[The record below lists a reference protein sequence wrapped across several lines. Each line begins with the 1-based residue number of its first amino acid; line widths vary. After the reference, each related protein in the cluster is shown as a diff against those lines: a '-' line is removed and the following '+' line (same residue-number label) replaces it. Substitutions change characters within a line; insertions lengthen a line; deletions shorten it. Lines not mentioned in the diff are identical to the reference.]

1 MSINL
6 FIECTPIPFF
16 IHFNCYTFVL
26 TTYVFIFTPIYNFR
40 PEEMNF
46 NINTYIHKDI
56 VQVYK
61 LSKNSWL
68 TWNSNN
74 YYPEL
79 SLSLTRCN
87 HESWSS
93 CFAIRIFFDP
103 SQQNRTLQRKTGI
116 AGIKGGGIEAFN
128 REQNKL
134 QVDVT
139 YSLGVWISLWSSSS
153 FLHFLFLLYILF
165 RCRVAGQNIVHLRH
179 YNNKSRDRA
188 NLSSAIPRVFAVTFS
203 IQTMQQPLFPSLSL
217 LARFSITRHYQ
228 SPTITFFILSVTL
241 LYGECLLQINYSLEL
256 EHLIARCF
264 HVIRQFNDY

>member
-6 FIECTPIPFF
+6 FIQCTSIPFF

-87 HESWSS
+87 HESRSS

-165 RCRVAGQNIVHLRH
+165 RCRAKYPPFATLGTTTTNRVTVQIYRVQFQEFLQSHFPF
-179 YNNKSRDRA
+179 KQCS
-188 NLSSAIPRVFAVTFS
+188 NLSSLPFLFS
-203 IQTMQQPLFPSLSL
+203 LVS
-217 LARFSITRHYQ
+217 R
-228 SPTITFFILSVTL
+228 
-241 LYGECLLQINYSLEL
+241 
-256 EHLIARCF
+256 
-264 HVIRQFNDY
+264 

>member
-40 PEEMNF
+40 SEEMNF

-87 HESWSS
+87 HESRSS

-103 SQQNRTLQRKTGI
+103 SQQNRMLQRKTGI

-165 RCRVAGQNIVHLRH
+165 RCRVAGQNIAPFATLATTTTIECNSKSFCSHIFH
-179 YNNKSRDRA
+179 SNNATSLPFPFSSRSFLDNA
-188 NLSSAIPRVFAVTFS
+188 
-203 IQTMQQPLFPSLSL
+203 PL
-217 LARFSITRHYQ
+217 SITYHY
-228 SPTITFFILSVTL
+228 FLH
-241 LYGECLLQINYSLEL
+241 SLGYV
-256 EHLIARCF
+256 
-264 HVIRQFNDY
+264 VIRRMLATN

>member
-6 FIECTPIPFF
+6 FIEYTPIPFF

-87 HESWSS
+87 HESRSS

-165 RCRVAGQNIVHLRH
+165 RCRAKYRPFATLGTTTTNRVTVQIYRVQFQEFLQSHFPF
-179 YNNKSRDRA
+179 KQCS
-188 NLSSAIPRVFAVTFS
+188 NLSSLPFLFS
-203 IQTMQQPLFPSLSL
+203 LVS
-217 LARFSITRHYQ
+217 R
-228 SPTITFFILSVTL
+228 
-241 LYGECLLQINYSLEL
+241 
-256 EHLIARCF
+256 
-264 HVIRQFNDY
+264 

>member
-6 FIECTPIPFF
+6 FIEYTPIPFF

-139 YSLGVWISLWSSSS
+139 YSLGVWISLGSSSS

-165 RCRVAGQNIVHLRH
+165 RCRAKYRPFATLGTTTTNRVTVQIYRVQFQEFLQSHFPC
-179 YNNKSRDRA
+179 KQCP
-188 NLSSAIPRVFAVTFS
+188 LSSLPFLFS
-203 IQTMQQPLFPSLSL
+203 
-217 LARFSITRHYQ
+217 
-228 SPTITFFILSVTL
+228 
-241 LYGECLLQINYSLEL
+241 
-256 EHLIARCF
+256 
-264 HVIRQFNDY
+264 HVSR

>member
-6 FIECTPIPFF
+6 FIEYTPIPFF

-139 YSLGVWISLWSSSS
+139 YSLGVWISLWSSPS

-179 YNNKSRDRA
+179 SPLQQRIAWPCKSIECNSKSFCSHIFHSNNAATSLPFPFFSRSFLDNA
-188 NLSSAIPRVFAVTFS
+188 
-203 IQTMQQPLFPSLSL
+203 PL
-217 LARFSITRHYQ
+217 SITYHY
-228 SPTITFFILSVTL
+228 FLH
-241 LYGECLLQINYSLEL
+241 SLGYV
-256 EHLIARCF
+256 
-264 HVIRQFNDY
+264 VIRRMLATN

>member
-1 MSINL
+1 
-6 FIECTPIPFF
+6 
-16 IHFNCYTFVL
+16 
-26 TTYVFIFTPIYNFR
+26 
-40 PEEMNF
+40 MNF

-165 RCRVAGQNIVHLRH
+165 RCRVAGQNIAPFATLGTTTT
-179 YNNKSRDRA
+179 RDRA

-203 IQTMQQPLFPSLSL
+203 IQTMQPLFPSLSL